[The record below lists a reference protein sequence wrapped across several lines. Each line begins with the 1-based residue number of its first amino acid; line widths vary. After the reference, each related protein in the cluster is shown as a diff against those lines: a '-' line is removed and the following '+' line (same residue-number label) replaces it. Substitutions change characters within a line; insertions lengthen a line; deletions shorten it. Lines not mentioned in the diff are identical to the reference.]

1 MTWVSVC
8 LQMLAA
14 PGGGEAYLNDLPIA
28 ITDVAYAP
36 EPPESGGNTG
46 SSDAQLFLQVTRHV

>member
-1 MTWVSVC
+1 MTWGRGC

-28 ITDVAYAP
+28 IKDVALAP
-36 EPPESGGNTG
+36 EPPESRGNTG
-46 SSDAQLFLQVTRHV
+46 SSDAQVFLQVTRHV